1 MSLALC
7 VIYFAVLL
15 SLSAYGLHRL
25 HLVLL
30 CKRHEKRLK
39 EFVETAPYA
48 SGDDLLPAVTIQ
60 LPLFNESTVVARLLE
75 AVAKMDYPAAKLE
88 IQVLD
93 DSTDETQALVRA
105 HVGRLRDR
113 GIDAVYLHRVDRT

>member
-48 SGDDLLPAVTIQ
+48 SGDDLLPAVTID
-60 LPLFNESTVVARLLE
+60 LAKKEKSVFEEMKKAYLE
-75 AVAKMDYPAAKLE
+75 DSKKIPEVCPKNTEKLKGK
-88 IQVLD
+88 
-93 DSTDETQALVRA
+93 SK
-105 HVGRLRDR
+105 GKPC
-113 GIDAVYLHRVDRT
+113 